1 MSKLL
6 DPPACVIS
14 DTFLGWTNASC
25 CKFGI
30 PRLAFNGMS
39 MFATAVKK
47 SLSIHQN
54 HKWVKSDT
62 EPLDAKGV
70 VQLRFAALTKAD
82 LPNSLRQMDTCLSQF
97 YVEAEKLGSWG
108 VIVNSFSEL
117 EKDYVASL
125 ESLYGND
132 TRAWCVG
139 PLFLYNDQLEGAS
152 IGPDGPFPH
161 KKWDN
166 WLNQHEHENSVIYVS
181 FGSQANLCESQLNE
195 LAYGLDLSGKDY
207 IWVVRSKNW
216 EPASDID
223 KGRGLIVEGWVDQR
237 WVLAHQAI
245 GGFLS
250 HCGWNSVLESLSMG
264 ITILAWPMQ
273 NEQYLNAKLLVEE
286 IKVGLQLPTV
296 TRDGKVVRREVIGEA
311 VKELMGGEKGK
322 RVGEKAIK
330 IGKMA
335 KRAVQVGGSSHKCL
349 NELIDQ
355 LSHVNSIGNG
365 NGNGI
370 LHSVLPTES
379 CDNQPGSLS
388 LSL

>member
-1 MSKLL
+1 MDFCLGFYFRWVTGCSQWVLGCGVLFRWVLGHGLL
-6 DPPACVIS
+6 LGIYFRWVTMMICDWV
-14 DTFLGWTNASC
+14 TVVVGFVVGGGFFLLIVVGSGVGCGGWQ
-25 CKFGI
+25 G
-30 PRLAFNGMS
+30 
-39 MFATAVKK
+39 
-47 SLSIHQN
+47 
-54 HKWVKSDT
+54 WV
-62 EPLDAKGV
+62 AGWV
-70 VQLRFAALTKAD
+70 WVAGRALTKAD

-97 YVEAEKLGSWG
+97 YVEAEKSDLGSWG

-166 WLNQHEHENSVIYVS
+166 WLNQHWHENSVIYVS

-216 EPASDID
+216 EPPSDID
-223 KGRGLIVEGWVDQR
+223 KGRGLIVEEWVDQR

-250 HCGWNSVLESLSMG
+250 HCGWNSVLESLSNGHSNFGM
-264 ITILAWPMQ
+264 AH
-273 NEQYLNAKLLVEE
+273 AK
-286 IKVGLQLPTV
+286 
-296 TRDGKVVRREVIGEA
+296 
-311 VKELMGGEKGK
+311 
-322 RVGEKAIK
+322 
-330 IGKMA
+330 
-335 KRAVQVGGSSHKCL
+335 
-349 NELIDQ
+349 
-355 LSHVNSIGNG
+355 
-365 NGNGI
+365 
-370 LHSVLPTES
+370 
-379 CDNQPGSLS
+379 
-388 LSL
+388 